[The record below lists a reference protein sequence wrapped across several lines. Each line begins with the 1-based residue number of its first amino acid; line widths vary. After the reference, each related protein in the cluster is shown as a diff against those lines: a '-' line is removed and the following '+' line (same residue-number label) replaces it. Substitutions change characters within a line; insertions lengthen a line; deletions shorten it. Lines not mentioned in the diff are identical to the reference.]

1 MPRILIVD
9 DEPTILNLLNKI
21 LTGQGYDTTP
31 ASNGEK
37 ALQLLESEAYDLMI
51 SDINMTPINGME
63 LLRKASKSYPDMG
76 VIMLTAY
83 GTVGTAVEA
92 MKEGAFD
99 YITKPFKLDELVLT
113 VQRAL
118 EYNNALTENK
128 DLKAR
133 LEHREQLEG
142 IVAESPGMRKVCDM
156 IERVAPTS
164 ATVLVYGESG
174 TGKELV
180 ARALHH
186 YSPRKDETFMAINC
200 AALPAQLMESE
211 MFGHVK
217 GAFTGATS
225 TKAGLFETAH
235 GGTLFLDE
243 ISSMPLEIQSKLLRV
258 LQDKQVRKVGGSDHS
273 EVDVRIIAA
282 SNEKLENLIEQG
294 KFREDLYYRL
304 SVISIDI
311 PPLRKRPEDI
321 LPLVDHILRKELGT
335 DTELPMLDHE
345 TQNILDN
352 YNWPGNVRELE
363 NTIQHALAFVQD
375 GTINKNT
382 LPAKIVDTVEEGI
395 RSGVITDRREMFKGK
410 SLKAFL
416 HEKEKEFLQKTI
428 ESMNGDKEKAAE
440 ELGIS
445 LATLYRKLPQNT
457 KKPV

>member
-21 LTGQGYDTTP
+21 LTGQDYDTTP

-37 ALQLLESEAYDLMI
+37 ALQLLQTETFDLMI

-63 LLRKASKSYPDMG
+63 LLGKASESYPDMG

-92 MKEGAFD
+92 MKQGAFD

-118 EYNNALTENK
+118 EYNNAITENK
-128 DLKAR
+128 TLKAQIVH
-133 LEHREQLEG
+133 LEKLEG
-142 IVAESPGMRKVCDM
+142 IIAESPGMRNVCDM
-156 IERVAPTS
+156 IERVAPTNT
-164 ATVLVYGESG
+164 TVLVHGESG

-180 ARALHH
+180 ARALHR
-186 YSPRKDETFMAINC
+186 YSPRKDETFMADNC

-217 GAFTGATS
+217 GAFTGATA
-225 TKAGLFETAH
+225 TKTGLFETAH

-243 ISSMPLEIQSKLLRV
+243 ISSMPLDIQSKLLRV
-258 LQDKQVRKVGGSDHS
+258 LQDKKIRKVGGSDHT

-282 SNEKLENLIEQG
+282 TNEKLENLIEQD

-311 PPLRKRPEDI
+311 PPLRNRPEDI
-321 LPLVDHILRKELGT
+321 LPLVDHILRQENGPE
-335 DTELPMLDHE
+335 TEPPLLDRE
-345 TQNILDN
+345 AQEILDN

-363 NTIQHALAFVQD
+363 NAIQHALTFSQNGSLTKD
-375 GTINKNT
+375 T

-395 RSGVITDRREMFKGK
+395 RSGVITSRREQFKGK

-416 HEKEKEFLQKTI
+416 HDKEKEFLQRTI
-428 ESMNGDKEKAAE
+428 ENVAGDKEKAAE

-445 LATLYRKLPQNT
+445 LATLYRKLPQ
-457 KKPV
+457 KKNGE

>member
-21 LTGQGYDTTP
+21 LIGQGYDATP

-37 ALQLLESEAYDLMI
+37 ALQLLQTEKFDLMI

-63 LLRKASKSYPDMG
+63 LLRKAAQSWPNMG

-83 GTVGTAVEA
+83 GTVSTAVEA

-118 EYNNALTENK
+118 EYHNAITENK

-133 LEHREQLEG
+133 LEHKEHLGG
-142 IVAESPGMRKVCDM
+142 IVAESPGMRKVCEM

-164 ATVLVYGESG
+164 TTVLIYGESG

-186 YSPRKDETFMAINC
+186 YSPRKDATFMAINC

-211 MFGHVK
+211 LFGHVK
-217 GAFTGATS
+217 GSFTGAGA
-225 TKAGLFETAH
+225 TKIGLFETAH

-258 LQDKQVRKVGGSDHS
+258 LQDKKIRKVGGSDHT
-273 EVDVRIIAA
+273 EVDIRIIAA
-282 SNEKLENLIEQG
+282 SNEKLETLIEQG

-311 PPLRKRPEDI
+311 PPLRNRPEDI
-321 LPLVDHILRKELGT
+321 LPLVDHILRRELGP
-335 DTELPMLDHE
+335 DAELPLIDHDA
-345 TQNILDN
+345 QSVLDN

-363 NTIQHALAFVQD
+363 NAIQHAMTFAQGNITKD
-375 GTINKNT
+375 T
-382 LPAKIVDTVEEGI
+382 LPAKIVNTVEEGI
-395 RSGVITDRREMFKGK
+395 KSGVITSRHEQFKAK

-416 HEKEKEFLQKTI
+416 HDKEKEFLQRTI
-428 ESMNGDKEKAAE
+428 ESMNGDKEKAAS

-445 LATLYRKLPQNT
+445 LATLYRKLPADL
-457 KKPV
+457 KK

>member
-21 LTGQGYDTTP
+21 LVGQGYDATP

-37 ALQLLESEAYDLMI
+37 ALQLLQTERFDLMI

-63 LLRKASKSYPDMG
+63 LLRKAGADWPDMG

-83 GTVGTAVEA
+83 GTVSTAVEA

-99 YITKPFKLDELVLT
+99 YITKPFKLDELVMT

-118 EYNNALTENK
+118 EYHHAIAENK

-133 LEHREQLEG
+133 LEYKEQMGG
-142 IVAESPGMRKVCDM
+142 IVAESPGMRKVCGM

-164 ATVLVYGESG
+164 TTVLIYGESG

-180 ARALHH
+180 ARALHR
-186 YSPRKDETFMAINC
+186 YSPRKDATFMAVNC
-200 AALPAQLMESE
+200 AALPAALMESE

-217 GAFTGATS
+217 GSFTGATA
-225 TKAGLFETAH
+225 TKAGLFETTH

-243 ISSMPLEIQSKLLRV
+243 ISTMPLEIQSKLLRV
-258 LQDKQVRKVGGSDHS
+258 LQDKKIRKVGGSDHTD
-273 EVDVRIIAA
+273 VDVRIIAA
-282 SNEKLENLIEQG
+282 SNEKLETLIEQG

-311 PPLRKRPEDI
+311 PPLRNRPEDI
-321 LPLVDHILRKELGT
+321 LPLVDHILRREMGPDADVPLI
-335 DTELPMLDHE
+335 DHE
-345 TQNILDN
+345 AQSVLDN

-363 NTIQHALAFVQD
+363 NAIQHALAFAQD
-375 GTINKNT
+375 GRITKDT
-382 LPAKIVDTVEEGI
+382 LPAKIVNTVEEGI
-395 RSGVITDRREMFKGK
+395 RSGVITSRHEQFKGK
-410 SLKAFL
+410 SLKMFL
-416 HEKEKEFLQKTI
+416 HDKEKEFLQRTI
-428 ESMNGDKEKAAE
+428 ESVNGDKEKAAN

-445 LATLYRKLPQNT
+445 LATLYRKLPSDL
-457 KKPV
+457 KK

>member
-1 MPRILIVD
+1 
-9 DEPTILNLLNKI
+9 
-21 LTGQGYDTTP
+21 
-31 ASNGEK
+31 
-37 ALQLLESEAYDLMI
+37 
-51 SDINMTPINGME
+51 
-63 LLRKASKSYPDMG
+63 
-76 VIMLTAY
+76 
-83 GTVGTAVEA
+83 VGTAVEA

-99 YITKPFKLDELVLT
+99 YITKPFKLDELVVT

-118 EYNNALTENK
+118 EYNNAISENR
-128 DLKAR
+128 DLKAK
-133 LEHREQLEG
+133 LEYREHLDG
-142 IVAESPGMRKVCDM
+142 IVAESPGMRKVCEM
-156 IERVAPTS
+156 VERVAPTTT
-164 ATVLVYGESG
+164 TVLIYGESG

-180 ARALHH
+180 ARALHR
-186 YSPRKDETFMAINC
+186 YSPRKDETFMAVNC

-217 GAFTGATS
+217 GAFTGATA
-225 TKAGLFETAH
+225 TKEGLFESAN

-243 ISSMPLEIQSKLLRV
+243 ITSMPMEIQSKLLRV
-258 LQDKQVRKVGGSDHS
+258 LQDKQIRKVGGSDHT

-321 LPLVDHILRKELGT
+321 LPLVDHILRRELAG
-335 DTELPMLDHE
+335 DTELPLLDHD
-345 TQNILDN
+345 TQIILDN

-363 NTIQHALAFVQD
+363 NTLQHALAFVQD
-375 GTINKNT
+375 GKITKST

-395 RSGVITDRREMFKGK
+395 KSGVITNRNEQFKGK

-416 HEKEKEFLQKTI
+416 HEKEKDFLNQKI
-428 ESMNGDKEKAAE
+428 QSMNGDKEKAAE

-445 LATLYRKLPQNT
+445 LATLYRKLPQNS
-457 KKPV
+457 KNQAE

>member
-1 MPRILIVD
+1 MPKILIVD

-21 LTGQGYDTTP
+21 LTSQGYKITP
-31 ASNGEK
+31 AGNGEK
-37 ALQLLESEAYDLMI
+37 ALNLLDSETFDLMI
-51 SDINMTPINGME
+51 SDINMTPVNGME
-63 LLRKASKSYPDMG
+63 LLRKSSKSYPDMG

-133 LEHREQLEG
+133 LERKDHLEG
-142 IVAESPGMRKVCDM
+142 IVAESPGMRKVCEM
-156 IERVAPTS
+156 IERVAPTA
-164 ATVLVYGESG
+164 ATVLIYGESG

-186 YSPRKDETFMAINC
+186 YSPRKEKTFMAINC

-217 GAFTGATS
+217 GAFTGATA
-225 TKAGLFETAH
+225 TKEGLFAAAH
-235 GGTLFLDE
+235 EGTLFLDE
-243 ISSMPLEIQSKLLRV
+243 VSSMPLEIQSKLLRV
-258 LQDKQVRKVGGSDHS
+258 LQDKQIRKVGGADHT
-273 EVDVRIIAA
+273 EIDVRIIAA
-282 SNEKLENLIEQG
+282 SNEKLETLIEQG

-321 LPLVDHILRKELGT
+321 LPLVDHILHNELG
-335 DTELPMLDHE
+335 DSADLPNLDHE

-375 GTINKNT
+375 GTINKST

-395 RSGVITDRREMFKGK
+395 KSGVITDRREMFKGK

-428 ESMNGDKEKAAE
+428 ESMDGDKEKAAE
-440 ELGIS
+440 KLGIS
-445 LATLYRKLPQNT
+445 LATLYRKLPQNPQ
-457 KKPV
+457 K

>member
-21 LTGQGYDTTP
+21 LIGQGYDAVP

-37 ALQLLESEAYDLMI
+37 ALQLLEKDSFDLLI
-51 SDINMTPINGME
+51 TDINMKPVDGME
-63 LLRKASKSYPDMG
+63 LLRKAAAEWPDMG

-83 GTVGTAVEA
+83 GTVATAVEA
-92 MKEGAFD
+92 MKQGAFD
-99 YITKPFKLDELVLT
+99 YITKPFKLDELIVT

-118 EYNNALTENK
+118 EYNNAISENK
-128 DLKAR
+128 NLKAR
-133 LEHREQLEG
+133 LEIKEYPGG
-142 IVAESPGMRKVCDM
+142 IVAESPGMRNVCTM
-156 IERVAPTS
+156 IERVAPSTT
-164 ATVLVYGESG
+164 TVLIYGESG

-180 ARALHH
+180 ARALHRC
-186 YSPRKDETFMAINC
+186 SPRKEKTFMAINC

-225 TKAGLFETAH
+225 TKTGLFEEAG

-243 ISSMPLEIQSKLLRV
+243 IGSMPLEIQSKLLRV
-258 LQDKQVRKVGGSDHS
+258 LQDKQIRKVGGSDHT

-282 SNEKLENLIEQG
+282 SNEKLETLIEQE
-294 KFREDLYYRL
+294 KFREDLYCRL

-321 LPLVDHILRKELGT
+321 LPLVDHILRRELGAET
-335 DTELPMLDHE
+335 DLPVIDHE
-345 TQNILDN
+345 AQKILDN

-363 NTIQHALAFVQD
+363 NTIQHALAFAQE
-375 GTINKNT
+375 GTITREN
-382 LPAKIVDTVEEGI
+382 LPAKIVDTVEEGLK
-395 RSGVITDRREMFKGK
+395 SGIITDRQEQYKGK

-416 HEKEKEFLQKTI
+416 HEKEREFLQRTI
-428 ESMNGDKEKAAE
+428 ESMEGNKEKAAD

-445 LATLYRKLPQNT
+445 LATLYRKLPSDL
-457 KKPV
+457 KK

>member
-1 MPRILIVD
+1 MPRVLLVD

-21 LTGQGYDTTP
+21 LAGQGYEVTP

-37 ALQLLESEAYDLMI
+37 ALELLKTEPFDLMVT
-51 SDINMTPINGME
+51 DINMTPVNGME
-63 LLRKASKSYPDMG
+63 LLRESAKSFPNMG

-118 EYNNALTENK
+118 EYNNAISENR

-133 LEHREQLEG
+133 LEYREQLEG
-142 IVAESPGMRKVCDM
+142 IVAESPGMRKVCEM

-164 ATVLVYGESG
+164 TTVLVYGESG

-180 ARALHH
+180 ARALHR
-186 YSPRKDETFMAINC
+186 YSPRKDETFMAVNC

-217 GAFTGATS
+217 GSFTGATA

-243 ISSMPLEIQSKLLRV
+243 ITSMPLEIQSKLLRV
-258 LQDKQVRKVGGSDHS
+258 LQDKQIRKVGGSDHT

-311 PPLRKRPEDI
+311 PPLRNRPEDI
-321 LPLVDHILRKELGT
+321 LPLIDHVLRRELGP
-335 DTELPMLDHE
+335 DTELPLLDHE

-363 NTIQHALAFVQD
+363 NAIQHALAFVQD
-375 GTINKNT
+375 GVISKSTV
-382 LPAKIVDTVEEGI
+382 PAKIVDTVEEGI
-395 RSGVITDRREMFKGK
+395 KSGVITNRHEQFKGK

-416 HEKEKEFLQKTI
+416 HDKEKEFLQRTI

-445 LATLYRKLPQNT
+445 LATLYRKLPQGSKN
-457 KKPV
+457 

>member
-21 LTGQGYDTTP
+21 LIGQGYDATP

-37 ALQLLESEAYDLMI
+37 ALQLLQTEKFDLMI

-63 LLRKASKSYPDMG
+63 LLRKAAASWPDMG

-83 GTVGTAVEA
+83 GTVATAVEA

-118 EYNNALTENK
+118 EYHNAISENK

-133 LEHREQLEG
+133 LEHKAQLGG
-142 IVAESPGMRKVCDM
+142 IVAESQGMRKVCGM

-164 ATVLVYGESG
+164 TTVLIYGESG

-186 YSPRKDETFMAINC
+186 YSPRKEATFMAVNC

-217 GAFTGATS
+217 GSFTGANA

-258 LQDKQVRKVGGSDHS
+258 LQDKKIRKVGGSDHT

-282 SNEKLENLIEQG
+282 SNEKLETLIEQG

-311 PPLRKRPEDI
+311 PPLRNRPEDI
-321 LPLVDHILRKELGT
+321 LPLVDHILRRELGSGA
-335 DTELPMLDHE
+335 ELPQIDHE
-345 TQNILDN
+345 AQSILDN

-363 NTIQHALAFVQD
+363 NAILHALTFAQGNITKD
-375 GTINKNT
+375 T
-382 LPAKIVDTVEEGI
+382 LPAKIVGTVEEGLK
-395 RSGVITDRREMFKGK
+395 SGIITSRREQFKAK

-416 HEKEKEFLQKTI
+416 HDKEKEFLQRTI
-428 ESMNGDKEKAAE
+428 ESMNGDKEKAAS

-445 LATLYRKLPQNT
+445 LATLYRKLPSDQ
-457 KKPV
+457 KK